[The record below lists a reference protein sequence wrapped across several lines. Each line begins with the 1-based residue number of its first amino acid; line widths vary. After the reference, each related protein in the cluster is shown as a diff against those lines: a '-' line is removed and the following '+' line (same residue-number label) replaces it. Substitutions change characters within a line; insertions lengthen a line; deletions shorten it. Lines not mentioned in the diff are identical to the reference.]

1 MNDFFRKWAL
11 AALVNFM
18 LVATAGVLLR
28 YKILFHLPIVNHK
41 NLLHAHSHFAFSGW
55 VSLALCT
62 AIVYVMHSY
71 SPVNFRKYRYL
82 FYFSQFSSFGMLL
95 SFPFMGYA
103 AISITFST
111 LYIVF
116 SYLFTIIAW
125 KDLNRSEVPIIIQ
138 KWFKSGMLLWV
149 ISSIGAF
156 SLAYMM
162 ATKSGSQSFQIGSI
176 YFFLHFQYNGWFLFA
191 IAGLFFNKLFRSG
204 ITDHNNNI
212 YKLLLVAVGPA
223 FLLSALWMRIPM
235 FIYAIAI
242 LGAVIQLVAIYYLWR
257 IFPIIKEKLKFR
269 MGKLISTLWILA
281 LLAVLLKFLFQA
293 VSTVPALSH
302 LAFGFRP
309 IVIGFLHLILLGFVS
324 LFIVGYLFEERF
336 FALTK
341 LHKTGISILIVG
353 VLLNEAV
360 LFIQGI
366 AAMNYNA
373 VPYSNHMLLGI
384 SILLFASLALLV
396 FSGTGSKEKDVHLI

>member
-71 SPVNFRKYRYL
+71 SPVDFKKYRLL
-82 FYFSQFSSFGMLL
+82 FYFSQLSSFGMLL

-103 AISITFST
+103 AISISFST
-111 LYIVF
+111 LYILF
-116 SYLFTIIAW
+116 SYLFTVVAW
-125 KDLNRSEVPIIIQ
+125 KDLNRSAVPPIIQ
-138 KWFKSGMLLWV
+138 KWFKSGMALWS

-156 SLAYMM
+156 ALAYMM
-162 ATKSGSQSFQIGSI
+162 ASKTGSQSFQIGSI

-191 IAGLFFNKLFRSG
+191 IAGLFFNKLLRSG
-204 ITDHNNNI
+204 ITGYNNKI
-212 YKLLLVAVGPA
+212 FYLLLAAVGPA
-223 FLLSALWMRIPM
+223 FLLSTLWMRIPV
-235 FIYAIAI
+235 IVYLVAVI
-242 LGAVIQLVAIYYLWR
+242 GALIQLVAIYYLWR
-257 IFPIIKEKLKFR
+257 IFPIIRLKLKLG
-269 MGKLISTLWILA
+269 MGNLIRTLWILA

-293 VSTVPALSH
+293 ISTVPALSH

-324 LFIVGYLFEERF
+324 LFILGYLYEERF
-336 FALTK
+336 FNLSK
-341 LHKTGISILIVG
+341 LHKIGLYLLITGVI
-353 VLLNEAV
+353 LNEAV

-373 VPYSNHMLLGI
+373 VPYSNHLLLGI
-384 SILLFASLALLV
+384 SVLLFGSLALLV
-396 FSGTGSKEKDVHLI
+396 FSRNRSKEEKII